1 MVTVVAFPAAKM
13 LSCGKQKPIVFAK
26 GPWVRPEVIFF
37 SLEHDVKAV
46 ADCLVHVTLLQPI
59 GS

>member
-13 LSCGKQKPIVFAK
+13 LSCGKQKAIVCAK
-26 GPWVRPEVIFF
+26 GSWVRPEVIFF
-37 SLEHDVKAV
+37 PLEHDVKAV
-46 ADCLVHVTLLQPI
+46 ADCLVHATLLQPI

>member
-13 LSCGKQKPIVFAK
+13 LSCGKQKAIVFAN

-46 ADCLVHVTLLQPI
+46 ADCLVHATLLQPI